1 MKFVRPICLLL
12 LVIVFFTPLDP
23 TTKFIVSMICGI
35 PFVWDF
41 VAPFVKRK
49 SPEKNP

>member
-1 MKFVRPICLLL
+1 MKFVRPICLVL
-12 LVIVFFTPLDP
+12 LVIAFFLPWDP
-23 TTKFIVSMICGI
+23 ATKFIVSMICGI

-41 VAPFVKRK
+41 VASFTKRK